1 MPVKLYLQC
10 QAVGQMRPS
19 FLTSALR
26 LCAGCGTRDPR
37 SRGTESQLLSRPA
50 ESLPGRNSF
59 PGWKEDQPHCCQERH
74 LPLRR
79 EQLKTACA
87 PCAVLSLLVASDS
100 LRPHGLW
107 PTRLSVHEDSP
118 GKNSGV
124 GCRVLPQ
131 GISPTQGSKPGH
143 PHYRQILY
151 LLSH

>member
-37 SRGTESQLLSRPA
+37 SRGTESQLLSRLA
-50 ESLPGRNSF
+50 ESLSGRNSF

-100 LRPHGLW
+100 LRPDGLW
-107 PTRLSVHEDSP
+107 PTTLFCPWGLSRQEQWSGLPCPPP
-118 GKNSGV
+118 GD
-124 GCRVLPQ
+124 LPNP
-131 GISPTQGSKPGH
+131 GIKA
-143 PHYRQILY
+143 
-151 LLSH
+151 